1 MKTAIR
7 VYFHDRNEETKE
19 TKTKYE
25 IFFLRQKMY
34 LGKSK
39 NIQ

>member
-25 IFFLRQKMY
+25 IFFFKTENVS
-34 LGKSK
+34 G
-39 NIQ
+39 NI